1 MFHLGVQ
8 REKESPVFKKI
19 WRHKA
24 LGKSRDYFKDLLP
37 IPNAPL

>member
-1 MFHLGVQ
+1 M
-8 REKESPVFKKI
+8 FKKI

-37 IPNAPL
+37 VSNALL